1 MGEHSRK
8 SKRRSKVSLPKLAAV
23 VVLLAIC
30 AGLLYG
36 FINRDTLFSGMTAR
50 EDEAFTYEAGSGQ
63 TFAVVENGLA
73 VASSTGIQLFDEAG
87 QSVVRKIFAMT
98 TPAVA
103 AGGNRAAFFDVG
115 GTALRVADL
124 DGSYTVLDTEHA
136 ILSVTVSEEGYLAVC
151 TEETGYKGLVTI
163 YDSDFSPVYR
173 WYSGEG
179 YLLKAAMSPDHSGFA
194 ALTLAASGGRIQFFS
209 LREETPVS
217 QYEAADTL
225 LLDFAWCGG
234 SRVCAISS
242 QALLFISDRGELK
255 NSYDF
260 SGNTLVNYDL
270 GDGSFVALCLSQ
282 YRAGGESQLVT
293 LDDGGMIASQTTPR
307 DLVGMDVRGRR
318 LLLHFADGLVIS
330 DRQLAL
336 RDNDAETLG
345 IRQALLRDRGDVLLL
360 YAYYAELFS

>member
-8 SKRRSKVSLPKLAAV
+8 SKRSSKFSLPKLAAI

-30 AGLLYG
+30 IGLLYG
-36 FINRDTLFSGMTAR
+36 VINRDVLFSDMIDR

-73 VASSTGIQLFDEAG
+73 VASSTGIQLFNEMG
-87 QSVVRKIFAMT
+87 QSVIRKIFAMT

-103 AGGNRAAFFDVG
+103 VGGSRAAFFDVG

-124 DGSYTVLDTEHA
+124 DGTYTVLDMEHA

-163 YDSDFSPVYR
+163 YDSEFSPIYR

-194 ALTLAASGGRIQFFS
+194 TLTLAATGGRIQFFS
-209 LREETPVS
+209 LREEAPVS
-217 QYEAADTL
+217 QYEVSDTL
-225 LLDFAWCGG
+225 LMDFAWCGN
-234 SRVCAISS
+234 SRICAIAS
-242 QALLFISDRGELK
+242 QAIFFVSDRGELK

-270 GDGSFVALCLSQ
+270 GEGGFVALCLSQ

-293 LDDGGMIASQTTPR
+293 LDDSGMIASQTTLR
-307 DLVGMDVRGRR
+307 DLVGMDIRGRR

-330 DRQLAL
+330 DRQLTI

-345 IRQALLRDRGDVLLL
+345 IRQALLRERGDVLLL
-360 YAYYAELFS
+360 YAYYAELYS